1 MFHDPGT
8 RSLTRHKHMTQSC
21 NLFHYYYQHNIPSP
35 TFCDHDDDDDLS
47 VVKVRGIFTS
57 CCTFLGSDDVD
68 YLLNPLTWR
77 LDSAAEFRDLREYR
91 QIAPSGNDRLMNGGA
106 SAKTIQWPQSTSESC
121 TFIGKFLGKIVRL
134 SPGISFLSMLVTF
147 INYYYYS

>member
-21 NLFHYYYQHNIPSP
+21 NLFHYYLLSTQHPKPNLLRSWWRWWSFRRQSERNFHFLLHLLGQWWCRLLIKSINMKTWLCGGIPW
-35 TFCDHDDDDDLS
+35 LER
-47 VVKVRGIFTS
+47 V
-57 CCTFLGSDDVD
+57 
-68 YLLNPLTWR
+68 
-77 LDSAAEFRDLREYR
+77 

-134 SPGISFLSMLVTF
+134 SQGISFLSMLVTF